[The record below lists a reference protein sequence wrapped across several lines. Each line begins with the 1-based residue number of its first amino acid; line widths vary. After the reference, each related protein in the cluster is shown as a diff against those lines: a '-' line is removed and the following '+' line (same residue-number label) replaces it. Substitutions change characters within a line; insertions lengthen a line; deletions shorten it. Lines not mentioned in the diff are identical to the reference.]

1 MLCMVY
7 VSVMCVSV
15 CVCSMC
21 VVCVRA
27 VVCGYVC
34 GGVHAHT
41 GMVSWPSSIFWSLQD
56 PKVTPS
62 LSLLACQQS
71 CLGCPLSFISQSFQT
86 PGSLLLSH
94 MQHLIKGC
102 QPARS
107 PGHPAP
113 PSLRGPT
120 SSLEPSLLILS
131 PSHSW
136 KRPEVVTLIHI
147 AN

>member
-7 VSVMCVSV
+7 VSVV

-21 VVCVRA
+21 VVCVRG

-34 GGVHAHT
+34 VCVCVCVCVVHAHT

-71 CLGCPLSFISQSFQT
+71 
-86 PGSLLLSH
+86 H
-94 MQHLIKGC
+94 AWDAH
-102 QPARS
+102 
-107 PGHPAP
+107 
-113 PSLRGPT
+113 
-120 SSLEPSLLILS
+120 
-131 PSHSW
+131 
-136 KRPEVVTLIHI
+136 
-147 AN
+147 